1 MIFQEM
7 VSGGLIEQIE
17 SALLTKNQLCSV
29 WQDISP
35 DQYEHVPSDL
45 DVSAGQHYGVS
56 AGQHY
61 GRRLDKAA
69 RGTVATRTR

>member
-1 MIFQEM
+1 MMFQEM

-17 SALLTKNQLCSV
+17 SALLTENQLCSV

-45 DVSAGQHYGVS
+45 DVSVGQRLGP
-56 AGQHY
+56 
-61 GRRLDKAA
+61 RLDKVA
-69 RGTVATRTR
+69 RGTFATRTR

>member
-17 SALLTKNQLCSV
+17 SALLTENQLYSV

-45 DVSAGQHYGVS
+45 DVSAGQRFGP
-56 AGQHY
+56 
-61 GRRLDKAA
+61 RLDKTA
-69 RGTVATRTR
+69 RGTLPARTR

>member
-1 MIFQEM
+1 MMFQEM

-17 SALLTKNQLCSV
+17 SALLTENQLCSV

-45 DVSAGQHYGVS
+45 DVSASQRFGP
-56 AGQHY
+56 
-61 GRRLDKAA
+61 RLDKTA
-69 RGTVATRTR
+69 RGTLPARTR

>member
-45 DVSAGQHYGVS
+45 DVSADH
-56 AGQHY
+56 HF

-69 RGTVATRTR
+69 RGTFATRTR

>member
-17 SALLTKNQLCSV
+17 SALLTENQLCSV

-35 DQYEHVPSDL
+35 DQYEHVPSDVRL
-45 DVSAGQHYGVS
+45 ASGQRPGH
-56 AGQHY
+56 
-61 GRRLDKAA
+61 RPD
-69 RGTVATRTR
+69 

>member
-1 MIFQEM
+1 MMFQEM

-17 SALLTKNQLCSV
+17 SALLTENQLCSV

-45 DVSAGQHYGVS
+45 DVSAGQRFGP
-56 AGQHY
+56 
-61 GRRLDKAA
+61 RLDKAA